1 MLEHVPDYPA
11 ALREFARVLRPG
23 GRLVLTAPFVESAPA
38 TRVRARHRADGS
50 VEHLDPP
57 EIHGD
62 PVAGGVLC
70 YYHFGWDLLD
80 ACRRAGFREARWV
93 RTWSPREGLFS
104 LWTLVARR

>member
-1 MLEHVPDYPA
+1 M
-11 ALREFARVLRPG
+11 
-23 GRLVLTAPFVESAPA
+23 LTAPFIESKAA
-38 TRVRARHRADGS
+38 TLVRARLGAGGD
-50 VEHLDPP
+50 VQHLCEP

-80 ACRRAGFREARWV
+80 AARAAGFRQAHWV

-104 LWTLVARR
+104 LWTLVAMR